1 MYEKHYGFSENP
13 FSLSPDPRF
22 LFPAVSHFETLSL
35 MIDSIQNRKGI
46 TVISGEVGIGKTTLI
61 HVLLKDISEK
71 IKTAF
76 IFHPRMNFQD
86 LLRSILLD
94 LSVPIYD
101 DHLSSLLVT
110 FSQYLRERRADDETV
125 AIIID
130 EAQTME
136 IGVLED
142 LFRLYSREAPT
153 AKHVQI
159 LLVGQTE
166 LDGMLDSTRLVEFKD
181 KISLRGR
188 ITPLKQKECEQYI
201 DHRLKVVGS
210 NASKVFDPEAT
221 SLIGKFSGGIP
232 RVINLICDRALLSGY
247 TAAKERIDA
256 EIVQETIEEMSH
268 LRAKQDVRISPGKIS
283 KALIVFGIL
292 VGIGIA
298 VFYSQFWRSNREI
311 GGKEEKKA
319 PPVEAKLS
327 PPKKVVER
335 QTPPK
340 RPSTKVVDR
349 QTLSKT
355 PSTKVISVQEGWT
368 LHSIT
373 QQHYQATNST
383 LVALIL
389 EFNPEITDLN
399 RIYVNQKIKIPT
411 ITEEMFL
418 RPTPNKHY
426 KIFLGTFNNE
436 GSIDPLRKNPTLKNK
451 KFEIVPRKVSPQE
464 VWLDVLAGE
473 YPSKEDA
480 LRALQSLRQKDLLPA
495 FFGSAK

>member
-1 MYEKHYGFSENP
+1 MYNEHYGFSENP

-101 DHLSSLLVT
+101 DHLPSLLIT
-110 FSQYLRERRADDETV
+110 FSQYLKERRADDETV

-142 LFRLYSREAPT
+142 LFRLYSREAPA

-166 LDGMLDSTRLVEFKD
+166 LDIMLDSTKLVEFKD
-181 KISLRGR
+181 KISMRGR
-188 ITPLKQKECEQYI
+188 ITPLTHKECGQYI

-210 NASKVFDPEAT
+210 NASKIFDPEAT
-221 SLIGKFSGGIP
+221 SLIGNFSGGIP

-247 TAAKERIDA
+247 TASKERIDV
-256 EIVQETIEEMSH
+256 EIVKETIEDMSH
-268 LRAKQDVRISPGKIS
+268 LRAMQNVRIPSGKIS
-283 KALIVFGIL
+283 KALIAIGIL
-292 VGIGIA
+292 VGIAIA
-298 VFYSQFWRSNREI
+298 VLFFQNWGPDQEMGR
-311 GGKEEKKA
+311 KEEKKA
-319 PPVEAKLS
+319 TPVEAKL
-327 PPKKVVER
+327 PPQKEKVIER
-335 QTPPK
+335 KTPSK
-340 RPSTKVVDR
+340 RPSI
-349 QTLSKT
+349 
-355 PSTKVISVQEGWT
+355 KVISVQQGWT
-368 LHSIT
+368 LHSIA
-373 QQHYQATNST
+373 QQHYQATNFT

-389 EFNPEITDLN
+389 EFNPEITNLN
-399 RIYVNQKIKIPT
+399 RIYINQKIKIPA

-418 RPTPNKHY
+418 RPTSGNRY

-436 GSIDPLRKNPTLKNK
+436 GSIGPLRNNPILKDK
-451 KFEIVPRKVSPQE
+451 KLEIIPRRVSPQE
-464 VWLDVLAGE
+464 VWLDVSAGE
-473 YPSKEDA
+473 YSSQGDA
-480 LRALQSLRQKDLLPA
+480 ARALHSLRQKDLLPA